1 MLKADFFDRPAPL
14 LAPDLIGKALARRQD
29 RNLVV
34 GIITETEAYQGQ
46 EDLACHARVGKTKRN
61 QVMYG
66 EPGRAYIYFTYGM
79 HWLLNIVADKVNT
92 PAAVLIRA
100 VYPMAGME
108 AMALNRPHLAH
119 GSQWLNGPA
128 KLTQAFALDG
138 SLNGLDLCDN
148 GSEIYLEEAL
158 AVPEEKITVS
168 PRVGLGNTPEPWL
181 SLPWRWE
188 LGWQDAK
195 ELIAE
200 QKRNR

>member
-1 MLKADFFDRPAPL
+1 MLKADFFERPAPL
-14 LAPDLIGKALARRQD
+14 LAPELIGKALVRRQ
-29 RNLVV
+29 NGNQLV

-66 EPGRAYIYFTYGM
+66 EAGKAYIYFTYGM
-79 HWLLNIVADKVNT
+79 HWLLNIVADQVDT

-100 VYPMAGME
+100 VVPLEGAE
-108 AMALNRPHLAH
+108 AMALNRPHLANS
-119 GSQWLNGPA
+119 SQWLNGPA

-138 SLNGLDLCDN
+138 SLNGHDLRET
-148 GSEIYLEEAL
+148 GSELYLAEAL
-158 AVPEEKITVS
+158 VVPQEKIMAS

-200 QKRNR
+200 QKKE

>member
-1 MLKADFFDRPAPL
+1 MLKADFFERPAPL
-14 LAPDLIGKALARRQD
+14 LAPDLIGKALARRH
-29 RNLVV
+29 NGNMLV

-66 EPGRAYIYFTYGM
+66 EAGKAYIYFTYGM
-79 HWLLNIVADKVNT
+79 HWLLNIVADQVDV

-100 VYPMAGME
+100 IFPLTGAE
-108 AMALNRPHLAH
+108 AMALNRPHLAYS
-119 GSQWLNGPA
+119 SQWLNGPA

-138 SLNGLDLCDN
+138 SLNGHDLQEK
-148 GSEIYLEEAL
+148 GSELYLAEAL
-158 AVPEEKITVS
+158 VVPQDKIKTS

-188 LGWQDAK
+188 VSWQDVK

-200 QKRNR
+200 QKKE